1 MPATIVAGTFL
12 YIWIKRYTQGM
23 PKATAKK
30 EQPVRQAQGKERL
43 VLLDA
48 HAIIHRAYHAMPEFS
63 NSKGEPTGALYGIST
78 MLMKIITD
86 LKPDYIVA
94 CYDLPQKTFR
104 HEAYEAYKGTRAKAE
119 DNLIVQIQNSR
130 NIFKAFNIPMYDA
143 PGFEADDI
151 LGTIVSHMSDKDKS
165 HIDVII
171 ASGDMDTLQLVDD
184 KRVRV
189 FTLKKGI
196 NDTVLYD
203 EDAVKERFGFSPKLL
218 PDYKGLRGDPSDN
231 IIGIA
236 GIGEKTAT
244 ELIVHFG
251 SIEDIYKKIKKDE
264 SAITSVV
271 KPRILELL
279 KNGEEEALF
288 SKTLATIRR
297 DAPIEFHLPEV
308 HFKDAVDTTRIEE
321 LFRELE
327 FRSLVPRIAQVFGS
341 TAGEQGVVEAEKNLL
356 NKEQIDP
363 NELRKTSIGLWL
375 LNSELSNITVDD
387 IAHYGGAKTYDEGK
401 KKILE
406 AIKEKNLTYVYE
418 NIELPIFPEIL
429 EMEKNGILLDTK
441 KMALLSTEGHKELS
455 GIEKSIYKHA
465 GREFNINSPKQLGE
479 IIFDELK
486 IGEGSGK
493 KLKKTEAGARS
504 TRESELMKLHDL
516 HPIIPEILRY
526 RELAKLLST
535 YIDTLPAL
543 VGSDGRIHATFN
555 QAGTTTGRFNSA
567 NPNMQNIPA
576 GDGFP
581 KKIRE
586 AFVAPYGKVFIAFD
600 YSQIE
605 LRIAALMSGDDYLID
620 TFEAGKDVHSAVASR
635 VFGVKESDVTHD
647 MRRKAKVINFGI
659 LYGMGVTAL
668 QQNLGTDR
676 KEAQAFHDAYFASFP
691 KIQEYTDRTVEF
703 AKKHGYT
710 ETLFGRRRQF
720 PLLKSPLPFLRAGAE
735 RQAGNAPLQGTAA
748 DCIKIAIRDAGVAL
762 KSEQLYE
769 KAKLVLQVHDEL
781 VYEVDEDGTEE
792 VSKLVE
798 NVMKNVLPKEFLKGK
813 RAVPLEVHVA
823 VGKNWGELK

>member
-1 MPATIVAGTFL
+1 MAGKT
-12 YIWIKRYTQGM
+12 T
-23 PKATAKK
+23 KK
-30 EQPVRQAQGKERL
+30 EARERL

-104 HEAYEAYKGTRAKAE
+104 HEAYEGYKGTRAKAE
-119 DNLIVQIQNSR
+119 DNLVVQIQNSR

-151 LGTIVSHMSDKDKS
+151 LGTIVAHMSAKDKA
-165 HIDVII
+165 HIDTII

-184 KRVRV
+184 SRVRV

-203 EDAVKERFGFSPKLL
+203 EEAVISRFGFAPKLL

-244 ELIVHFG
+244 DLIKNFG
-251 SIEDIYKKIKKDE
+251 SIEDIYKKLKKDE
-264 SAITSVV
+264 SVVLAVV
-271 KPRILELL
+271 KPRIVELL

-297 DAPIEFHLPEV
+297 DAPIEFHLPDQ
-308 HFKDAVDTTRIEE
+308 HFKDAVDVKRVEE

-327 FRSLVPRIAQVFGS
+327 FRSLVPRIASVFGGTS
-341 TAGEQGVVEAEKNLL
+341 ANSEIEKNVE
-356 NKEQIDP
+356 NKEEIDP
-363 NELRKTSIGLWL
+363 TELKRIALGLWL
-375 LNSELSNITVDD
+375 LNSDLSNITVDD
-387 IAHYGGAKTYDEGK
+387 ISHYAGAKNYAEGK
-401 KKILE
+401 EKILE
-406 AIKEKNLTYVYE
+406 DIKAKNLSYVYE
-418 NIELPIFPEIL
+418 DIELPIMPAIE
-429 EMEKNGILLDTK
+429 EMEKTGIILDVK
-441 KMALLSTEGHKELS
+441 KMNALSVEGHKELS
-455 GIEKSIYKHA
+455 GIEKNIYKHA

-479 IIFDELK
+479 VIFDELK

-516 HPIIPEILRY
+516 HPMIPEILRY

-586 AFVAPYGKVFIAFD
+586 SFIAEKGKVFVAFD

-605 LRIAALMSGDDYLID
+605 LRVAALMSGDDYLID
-620 TFEAGKDVHSAVASR
+620 TFEAGKDVHAAVASK
-635 VFGVKESDVTHD
+635 VFGVPEDKVTHD

-691 KIQEYTDRTVEF
+691 KIQEYTDATIEF

-720 PLLKSPLPFLRAGAE
+720 PLMKSPLPFLRAAAE

-748 DCIKIAIRDAGVAL
+748 DCIKIAIRDADQAL
-762 KSEQLYE
+762 KNERLAD

-781 VYEVDEDGTEE
+781 VYEVDEDAVRE
-792 VSKLVE
+792 VSVLVE
-798 NVMKNVLPKEFLKGK
+798 NVMKNVLPREFLKGK

-823 VGKNWGELK
+823 EGKNWGELK